1 MSISGPEEARLSLI
15 FEQRRRDREDAARL
29 EGFADCEALASAM
42 AQAQAEQERGKA
54 LGFPPGSYWANR
66 HGARAQALDEFALAL
81 SLGQHRTDAY
91 TADALAAA
99 HRAAGVRPL
108 AARGGRATS
117 PAKAAASRANGAK
130 GGRPK
135 KVSETP

>member
-1 MSISGPEEARLSLI
+1 MTAHA
-15 FEQRRRDREDAARL
+15 DDAMAAA
-29 EGFADCEALASAM
+29 FADCEALAIAM
-42 AQAQAEQERGKA
+42 ARAQAKQERDKA
-54 LGFPPGSYWANR
+54 LFSPGSYWANR
-66 HGARAQALDEFALAL
+66 HEARAQALDEFALAL

-91 TADALAAA
+91 DADAVAAA

-117 PAKAAASRANGAK
+117 PAKAASSRANGQK